1 MAKIIGS
8 FATQQQVIDTIHS
21 LEQAGFVQGEMKI
34 LAKDSEHS
42 RRIEAESDIHVDELT
57 ELAQTTDDIEGDEN
71 RGRAWTGAAIIP
83 AIGLTG
89 GGSWNPGFAAAGLVA
104 MGNTLT
110 GDYIF
115 GDEDHIEG
123 AMMALGL
130 EEQEAAACRDSIR
143 EGATLVIIESEESK
157 SLLDKDGGPDL
168 SRLGIAE
175 GVFRQHGAKRIFHG
189 S

>member
-1 MAKIIGS
+1 MAKLIGA
-8 FATQQQVIDTIHS
+8 FASQQQVIDTINA

-34 LAKDSEHS
+34 IAKDGEHS
-42 RRIEAESDIHVDELT
+42 RRIESESDIHVDELT
-57 ELAQTTDDIEGDEN
+57 ELASTTNEIEGDAN
-71 RGRAWTGAAIIP
+71 HGKAWAGAAFIP
-83 AIGLTG
+83 VIGLTG
-89 GGSWNPGFAAAGLVA
+89 GGSWNPGFAAAGLIA
-104 MGNTLT
+104 SGSSIT

-115 GDEDHIEG
+115 GDEDHIQG

-130 EEQEAAACRDSIR
+130 DEQEAAACRDSIR
-143 EGATLVIIESEESK
+143 EGATLVVIETDDSK

-175 GVFRQHGAKRIFHG
+175 GIYRENGAARIFSG